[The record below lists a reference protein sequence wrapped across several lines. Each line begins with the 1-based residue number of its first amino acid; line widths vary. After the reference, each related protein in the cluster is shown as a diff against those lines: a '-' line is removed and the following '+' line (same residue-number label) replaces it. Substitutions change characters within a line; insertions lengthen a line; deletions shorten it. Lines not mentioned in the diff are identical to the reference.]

1 MKHSGLPKT
10 QSNFYKTKRSFFCQR
25 INLDDD
31 MKFCYID
38 ESGTGDEP
46 ISVMVGVLTDHHR
59 MNPTKSDWRTL
70 LKTLTEAVGKP
81 VKEIHTKDL
90 YAGNSPF
97 RQLTPEQ
104 RSNLI
109 RQIFQWLGDR
119 KHSIV
124 YSAVEKAIFFNGV
137 KNNPFHEDLGTLW
150 RHMAFHVTLALQKYG
165 QTFEKNKGNT
175 VLIFDNKV
183 SDQRNFTKLLLNPP
197 SWSDSYYAKK
207 KKQEQLDQIVDV
219 PHFVDSKEVA
229 LIQLAD
235 FLCYFLRK
243 HLELSLGYV
252 APKFEDEIEVM
263 NKYASNTL
271 ELAIP
276 KSNIF
281 LNRGRCPAS
290 EHFYKFAPN
299 TIR

>member
-1 MKHSGLPKT
+1 
-10 QSNFYKTKRSFFCQR
+10 
-25 INLDDD
+25 

-46 ISVMVGVLTDHHR
+46 IAVMVGILTDHHR
-59 MNPTKSDWRTL
+59 MKPTKSDWRTL
-70 LKTLTEAVGKP
+70 LKMLSEAVGKP
-81 VKEIHTKDL
+81 VTEIHTKDL
-90 YAGNSPF
+90 YVGNSPF
-97 RQLTPEQ
+97 RHLTHAQ
-104 RSNLI
+104 RSDLI
-109 RQIFQWLGDR
+109 GQIFKWLRDR

-124 YSAVEKAIFFNGV
+124 YTAVDKKKLRGNQ
-137 KNNPFHEDLGTLW
+137 NNEPFYADLGSLW
-150 RHMAFHVTLALQKYG
+150 RHMTFHVTLTLQKHG

-183 SDQRNFTKLLLNPP
+183 TDQRSFTKLLLNPP
-197 SWSDSYYAKK
+197 AWSDTYYGRK

-243 HLELSLGYV
+243 HIELSLGLTK
-252 APKFEDEIEVM
+252 PKFDGERDVI
-263 NKYASNTL
+263 KGYANNIL
-271 ELAIP
+271 NLAIP

-281 LNRGRCPAS
+281 LNRGRCPAADY
-290 EHFYKFAPN
+290 FYRYAP
-299 TIR
+299 TPIR

>member
-1 MKHSGLPKT
+1 
-10 QSNFYKTKRSFFCQR
+10 
-25 INLDDD
+25 

-46 ISVMVGVLTDHHR
+46 IAVMVGILTDHHR
-59 MNPTKSDWRTL
+59 MNPTKSDWRAL
-70 LKTLTEAVGKP
+70 LNMLTQAVGKP
-81 VKEIHTKDL
+81 VTEIHTKDL

-97 RQLTPEQ
+97 RQLTTEQ
-104 RSNLI
+104 RSDLI
-109 RQIFQWLGDR
+109 SQIFQWLKDR
-119 KHSIV
+119 KHSV
-124 YSAVEKAIFFNGV
+124 VFTAVDKTIFLANRDNETFYT
-137 KNNPFHEDLGTLW
+137 DLGTLW
-150 RHMAFHVTLALQKYG
+150 RHMAFHITLALQKYG
-165 QTFEKNKGNT
+165 QTFKKNKGNT

-183 SDQRNFTKLLLNPP
+183 NDQRNFTKLLLNPP
-197 SWSDSYYAKK
+197 TWSDTYYAKK

-243 HLELSLGYV
+243 HIELSLGLKS
-252 APKFEDEIEVM
+252 PKFEGEIEVI
-263 NKYASNTL
+263 KGYAENTL
-271 ELAIP
+271 NLAIP

-290 EHFYKFAPN
+290 DYFYRYAP
-299 TIR
+299 TVIR

>member
-1 MKHSGLPKT
+1 
-10 QSNFYKTKRSFFCQR
+10 
-25 INLDDD
+25 

-46 ISVMVGVLTDHHR
+46 IAVMVGILTDHHR
-59 MNPTKSDWRTL
+59 MNPTKSDWRAL
-70 LKTLTEAVGKP
+70 LNTLTEAVGKP
-81 VKEIHTKDL
+81 VTEIHTKDL

-109 RQIFQWLGDR
+109 GQIFQWLRDR

-124 YSAVEKAIFFNGV
+124 FTAVDKANLAA
-137 KNNPFHEDLGTLW
+137 NRDSEAFHADLGTLW
-150 RHMAFHVTLALQKYG
+150 RHMAFHVTLALQKHG

-183 SDQRNFTKLLLNPP
+183 TDQRSFTKLLLNPP
-197 SWSDSYYAKK
+197 TWSDTYYGRK

-235 FLCYFLRK
+235 FICYFLRK
-243 HLELSLGYV
+243 HIELSLGLT
-252 APKFEDEIEVM
+252 APKFEGEIDVI
-263 NKYASNTL
+263 NGYADNTL
-271 ELAIP
+271 RLSIP

-290 EHFYKFAPN
+290 DYFYRYAP
-299 TIR
+299 TPIR